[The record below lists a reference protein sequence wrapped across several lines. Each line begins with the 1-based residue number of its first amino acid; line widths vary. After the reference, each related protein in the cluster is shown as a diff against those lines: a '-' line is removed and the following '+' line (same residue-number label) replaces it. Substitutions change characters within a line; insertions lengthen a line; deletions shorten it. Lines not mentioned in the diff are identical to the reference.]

1 MTYNEFH
8 DDDKPVGRVLTRR
21 EALKLLG
28 GAGFV
33 LLGGIGCNI
42 LNLSASS
49 ESTSS
54 TEVPAATEA
63 GVAAVPTCIVRPE
76 LTEGPYFVDVNL
88 NRADIR
94 SDANGN
100 ARDGLPLYLTFH
112 VLNLVDNACSPIEG
126 AQVDVWHCDAEG
138 VYSGVSDPGFDTS
151 GQQWLR
157 GYQLTD
163 ANGTASFTTI
173 YPGWYPGRA
182 VHIHFKIRTDPQSN
196 VGYEFVSQVFFNEA
210 VTDEVFANA
219 PYPGKGTRYTANAQD
234 FIFQGSNDL
243 LTLNTVKDADGYK
256 ADFSVALDLT

>member
-1 MTYNEFH
+1 MNHDEFH
-8 DDDKPVGRVLTRR
+8 DDDMPVGRVLTRR

-42 LNLSASS
+42 LNLSAGSD
-49 ESTSS
+49 TTTA
-54 TEVPAATEA
+54 TEEPAATES

-76 LTEGPYFVDVNL
+76 LTEGPYFVDVDL

-94 SDANGN
+94 TDANGN
-100 ARDGLPLYLTFH
+100 SRDGVPLYLTFH
-112 VLNLVDNACSPIEG
+112 VLNLVDNACTPVEG

-138 VYSGVSDPGFDTS
+138 VYSGVRDARFDSTD
-151 GQQWLR
+151 QKWLR

-182 VHIHFKIRTDPQSN
+182 VHIHFKVRTDPQSSA
-196 VGYEFVSQVFFNEA
+196 GYEFVSQLFFDES
-210 VTDEVFANA
+210 VTDEVFSNA
-219 PYPGKGTRYTANAQD
+219 PYPGKGVQYTSNAQD
-234 FIFQGSNDL
+234 GIFQGSNGL
-243 LTLNTVKDADGYK
+243 LTLDTVRIEDGYR
-256 ADFSVALDLT
+256 ADFSLALDMA